1 VVGNPETDMNP
12 TPVKRLFYDLETSP
26 NVVLSWRVGYKINID
41 SENILKERAVI
52 CIGYK
57 WQHEAKPH
65 VITWDKKQ
73 DDKAMLAKFLK
84 EANKADELVAH
95 NCVDVDVGI
104 LTSDLRYV
112 PAGEIKVGDELVG
125 FDESISGR
133 GKRRRFKKTTVT
145 RSERKTR
152 KCLMVELSDGTS
164 IVCTPEHPFLV
175 PTGFNGANWE
185 WVEAKDLQV
194 GATLTR
200 VVPKFDPA
208 KSYEAGYLAGFYD
221 GEGSIAGSKGRDTG
235 TVRISCSQKGGKTMA
250 YVRTVMENMGYKVS
264 CPHENGTPENYEMVY
279 KWELCGKFQC
289 LKFLGEIRPQRL
301 LNNLNIN
308 TIGSL
313 HVFNDETRTK
323 VVRVFAV
330 GTREIQEISTTER
343 TYISDGFP
351 SHNCDSFDLPWFKT
365 RCLFHGLQC
374 FPSYKT
380 VDTLQWAR
388 RQFYFNSNKLNYL
401 TKFLGIG
408 GKLHTEFGLWK
419 AVCLENS
426 PQALARMSKYCAHD
440 VVLLEKVWERLSALV
455 PHKTHAGVASKQDKW
470 SCPHCASEDVC
481 LYGTRFSA
489 HGTRSTRVQCKQC
502 RRFYFINDAVR
513 TKYEESKK

>member
-1 VVGNPETDMNP
+1 MVGNPETDMNP

-95 NCVDVDVGI
+95 N
-104 LTSDLRYV
+104 
-112 PAGEIKVGDELVG
+112 GD
-125 FDESISGR
+125 
-133 GKRRRFKKTTVT
+133 K
-145 RSERKTR
+145 
-152 KCLMVELSDGTS
+152 
-164 IVCTPEHPFLV
+164 
-175 PTGFNGANWE
+175 
-185 WVEAKDLQV
+185 
-194 GATLTR
+194 
-200 VVPKFDPA
+200 
-208 KSYEAGYLAGFYD
+208 
-221 GEGSIAGSKGRDTG
+221 
-235 TVRISCSQKGGKTMA
+235 
-250 YVRTVMENMGYKVS
+250 
-264 CPHENGTPENYEMVY
+264 
-279 KWELCGKFQC
+279 
-289 LKFLGEIRPQRL
+289 
-301 LNNLNIN
+301 
-308 TIGSL
+308 
-313 HVFNDETRTK
+313 
-323 VVRVFAV
+323 
-330 GTREIQEISTTER
+330 
-343 TYISDGFP
+343 
-351 SHNCDSFDLPWFKT
+351 FDLPWFLT
-365 RCLFHGLQC
+365 RCAYHGLAT

-380 VDTLQWAR
+380 ADTLQWAKR
-388 RQFYFNSNKLNYL
+388 RFNFNSNRLNYIAQ
-401 TKFLGIG
+401 FFGIG